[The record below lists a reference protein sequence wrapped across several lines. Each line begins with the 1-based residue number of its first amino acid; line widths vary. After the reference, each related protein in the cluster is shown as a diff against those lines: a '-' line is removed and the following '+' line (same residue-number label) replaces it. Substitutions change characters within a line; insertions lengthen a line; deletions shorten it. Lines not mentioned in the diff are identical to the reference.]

1 MISGAHVPLIP
12 YGDELRIYYT
22 GHVGCHN
29 VSPASPSSRHAVG
42 VARLPRGRL
51 VARTA
56 GDELG
61 VLMTKPFVAE
71 GRRLHVN
78 ADARRGLLKVEV
90 VTAGGE
96 KIPGYTCGECQGI
109 TANGFDLP
117 VSWGRMSD
125 LQALTGKTVRLRFYL
140 REARLYSFQLRG

>member
-1 MISGAHVPLIP
+1 MSWTPAALQHGR
-12 YGDELRIYYT
+12 DDT
-22 GHVGCHN
+22 GHLGCHN
-29 VSPASPSSRHAVG
+29 VSPASASSKHAVG

-61 VLMTKPFVAE
+61 VLMTKPFVVE
-71 GRRLHVN
+71 GRRLQVN

-90 VTAGGE
+90 VATDGE
-96 KIPGYTCGECQGI
+96 KIPGFACSECQGV

-117 VSWGRMSD
+117 VSWSRKSD
-125 LQALTGKTVRLRFYL
+125 LQELLGKTVRLRFYL